1 MRKYI
6 LIFIL
11 NSTFVFGGKVP
22 GTVTTNGRASLNV
35 MADELLIRGQI
46 NKSNATRAGVE
57 KELKATKSQF
67 ERAFKEDLPG
77 LKILNIRMIPIYPYN
92 RPSTVP
98 VYTGGEL
105 PGIGGMEL
113 PGMGLPGVDPPK
125 AIPGAPNVVPG
136 EVPGV
141 PGTVPGVP
149 GIPGATNTPPSM
161 VPGAIPGGVGTIPAV
176 PGGVP
181 GMAVPGGVPGG
192 VPGAGIPGM
201 IPGGVPGTIPGGVGT
216 IPVTGLSSIGID
228 PVTGLPFNWSPGRT
242 LSGLKWRGELI
253 IETIVPINGG
263 DLQKL
268 EESDVIKSTGASL
281 KFIPNYSDTK
291 KVQLRLDEMAFEDA
305 KFKAGN
311 LARLAGKKVGE
322 VVSISEN
329 IGVPSGAPMMI
340 DPVTGLPI
348 KVEKAIKTIESN
360 IIVTFKLRP

>member
-46 NKSNATRAGVE
+46 SKSNATRAGVE

-149 GIPGATNTPPSM
+149 GTIPGVAT
-161 VPGAIPGGVGTIPAV
+161 PGAI

-181 GMAVPGGVPGG
+181 GMAVPGGV
-192 VPGAGIPGM
+192 
-201 IPGGVPGTIPGGVGT
+201 PGGVPGTIPGGVGT

-253 IETIVPINGG
+253 IETIAPINGG

-268 EESDVIKSTGASL
+268 VESDVIKSTGASL

-329 IGVPSGAPMMI
+329 IGVPSGTPMI

-348 KVEKAIKTIESN
+348 KELQKAVKTIESN
-360 IIVTFKLRP
+360 LLVTFKLRP

>member
-1 MRKYI
+1 M
-6 LIFIL
+6 
-11 NSTFVFGGKVP
+11 P

-67 ERAFKEDLPG
+67 ERAFKSDFPN
-77 LKILNIRMIPIYPYN
+77 LKNLNIRMIPIYPYN

-105 PGIGGMEL
+105 PGID
-113 PGMGLPGVDPPK
+113 GMGLPGIDPPK
-125 AIPGAPNVVPG
+125 AIPGV
-136 EVPGV
+136 
-141 PGTVPGVP
+141 
-149 GIPGATNTPPSM
+149 
-161 VPGAIPGGVGTIPAV
+161 IPGGVGTIPAV

-181 GMAVPGGVPGG
+181 GIAPTNLV
-192 VPGAGIPGM
+192 PGM
-201 IPGGVPGTIPGGVGT
+201 IPGGGIPGTITSGT
-216 IPVTGLSSIGID
+216 IPRATGVVPVPYIDPATGLHIID
-228 PVTGLPFNWSPGRT
+228 PATGLPVIMSLGDALR
-242 LSGLKWRGELI
+242 GLKWRGELI
-253 IETIVPINGG
+253 IEIIVPINGG

-268 EESDVIKSTGASL
+268 VESDVIKSTGFSL

-329 IGVPSGAPMMI
+329 IEVPSSAPMI

-348 KVEKAIKTIESN
+348 KELQKAIKTIESN
-360 IIVTFKLRP
+360 LFVTFKLRP